1 MANFYIFR
9 LDLFLKLPLALMRA
23 GGGELQ
29 QRLFNMEWFLRLY
42 LKGKCILEFCNIQ
55 TFLMKF

>member
-23 GGGELQ
+23 GGGDY
-29 QRLFNMEWFLRLY
+29 NKDFLTWN
-42 LKGKCILEFCNIQ
+42 GF
-55 TFLMKF
+55 